1 MKNGVFSVKGGSSA
15 TTLCLGGEIRDK
27 ELPELSRYIETCL
40 DAGGISNIYIDLSD
54 VKLLTPKAL
63 AFLIDQ
69 TDRFR
74 AFSTK
79 LWIQSPKPEI
89 TAMLDLGGDGR
100 FLNMTQGA
108 A

>member
-15 TTLCLGGEIRDK
+15 TTLCLCGEISDK

>member
-15 TTLCLGGEIRDK
+15 TTLCLCGEISDK

-54 VKLLTPKAL
+54 VKLLTPETL
-63 AFLIDQ
+63 AFLIEQ
-69 TDRFR
+69 NDRFR

-79 LWIQSPKPEI
+79 LWIQSPNPKI
-89 TAMLDLGGDGR
+89 TTMLDLNGNGR
-100 FLNMTQGA
+100 FLNMTRSL
-108 A
+108 